1 MENDFKI
8 DFLGIGAG
16 KSATSWIF
24 YCLREH
30 PQICCSLK
38 KETAFLGKRWWE
50 FGGGNYEKGMDWYK
64 TFYTHCPPGTIKGEF
79 CTRYL
84 SDQDSPYLIK
94 KHFPEVKIIVSL
106 RNPIEGAFERY
117 YSRWRGLGNKERPK
131 TFGKAAEIE
140 PRIIGDGFYYKHLK
154 RYFEL
159 FPKENILVLIY
170 EDIEKDPL
178 GFIQKIYQF
187 LGVNREFIPQNAYKN
202 DLNSREEITMRKLRE
217 QIQKNTKGQK
227 ILKILRWLKIYGLI
241 KSATSFSLFMYL
253 PKLDQKTRKYLY
265 SVYEEDIK
273 SLEKLISRDLGFW
286 K

>member
-1 MENDFKI
+1 MENDLKVN
-8 DFLGIGAG
+8 FLGIGAG

-30 PQICCSLK
+30 PQICCSSK
-38 KETAFLGKRWWE
+38 KETAFWSKRSWE

-64 TFYTHCPPGTIKGEF
+64 TFYSHCPPGIIKGEF

-106 RNPIEGAFERY
+106 RNPAEGAFERY
-117 YSRWRGLGNKERPK
+117 YSIWRGLGNKKRPK
-131 TFGKAAEIE
+131 TFRTAAEIE

-170 EDIEKDPL
+170 EDIGKDPL

-187 LGVNREFIPQNAYKN
+187 LGVNHEFIPQNAYKK
-202 DLNSREEITMRKLRE
+202 DLNSREEINMRKLRE
-217 QIQKNTKGQK
+217 QIQKNAKGQK
-227 ILKILRWLKIYGLI
+227 MLKILRWLKIYGFI
-241 KSATSFSLFMYL
+241 KSITSFSIFMYL
-253 PKLDQKTRKYLY
+253 PKLDQKTREYLY
-265 SVYEEDIK
+265 SIYEEDIK
-273 SLEKLISRDLGFW
+273 NLEKLINRDLSFW